1 MILHPFPIMVKVALK
16 ALLLFNTLMTLVA
29 MMIGFEEEEYEDEGN
44 QLLNV
49 AAKSL
54 DDGIHALEYLVKLEG
69 RSL

>member
-1 MILHPFPIMVKVALK
+1 MVKVALK
-16 ALLLFNTLMTLVA
+16 ALLLFDTLMTLVA
-29 MMIGFEEEEYEDEGN
+29 MMIGFEEEYEDEGN

>member
-1 MILHPFPIMVKVALK
+1 
-16 ALLLFNTLMTLVA
+16 
-29 MMIGFEEEEYEDEGN
+29 MMIGFEEEYEDEGN